1 MRLEGR
7 GVLAAMAACGGCG
20 GGSEADLVMEDA
32 NNYTQTSDIT
42 FGRYPVQE
50 GTDTTLDWSALTT
63 DLRGRPLDPTTVDQV
78 VFSLLEMAEDELKER
93 VLSNDIPQSEAN
105 SSTFGNED
113 ARTSVSL
120 SELEALSNTFD
131 PADLVG
137 DTLTTWVATLIDVPE
152 GTSQQQVLFTVV
164 VEPGPEPGTVAMTD
178 GASSVTVV
186 PDLQSQPALQT
197 VADAGPYTLD
207 WSGMENDVFGQ
218 PFDNLVADT
227 LVILNYPGTV
237 EDVEN
242 DFLLVDYHADAQY
255 TLDVYGAESAQLEEA
270 VTPEGDPF
278 PGFTSEGTWLIGLI
292 NSKSL
297 SPLPLVMTVVEVGK

>member
-1 MRLEGR
+1 
-7 GVLAAMAACGGCG
+7 
-20 GGSEADLVMEDA
+20 
-32 NNYTQTSDIT
+32 
-42 FGRYPVQE
+42 
-50 GTDTTLDWSALTT
+50 
-63 DLRGRPLDPTTVDQV
+63 
-78 VFSLLEMAEDELKER
+78 
-93 VLSNDIPQSEAN
+93 
-105 SSTFGNED
+105 
-113 ARTSVSL
+113 
-120 SELEALSNTFD
+120 
-131 PADLVG
+131 
-137 DTLTTWVATLIDVPE
+137 
-152 GTSQQQVLFTVV
+152 
-164 VEPGPEPGTVAMTD
+164 
-178 GASSVTVV
+178 
-186 PDLQSQPALQT
+186 
-197 VADAGPYTLD
+197 
-207 WSGMENDVFGQ
+207 MENDVFGQ